1 MPVEYESEFEAIAIN
16 DGAPD
21 YLLRLSRLVPE
32 YNVVQLKKMEI
43 TANGRRVIPLGVRA
57 STINVRRFRERVA
70 DLGLTIE
77 LRVGDENHE

>member
-16 DGAPD
+16 DGTPD
-21 YLLRLSRLVPE
+21 YLLRLSRLIPE

-57 STINVRRFRERVA
+57 STIDVHHFRSRVA